1 MGSEPPAQ
9 EPSAQRDAPLIAHST
24 PVYRVG
30 RMVCRIELRLCHRLS
45 VTGVENVPR
54 EGGVLLVANH
64 QSFLDI
70 PIVSAILP
78 HRHVCF
84 VARDSLTR
92 SRFLAF
98 LLHHSGAVLIR
109 RGAADRRALG
119 EMVEHLRAGDAVCV
133 YPEGTRSSDGS
144 LGEFRPGALFAAKRA
159 RVPIVPIGIR
169 GAIDALPRTA
179 KLPRLRRIAV
189 SVGDPIDGSDPE
201 AMNLAR
207 ESIAGMI
214 GDGRYGTILGS

>member
-1 MGSEPPAQ
+1 MATEDEAAADGAE
-9 EPSAQRDAPLIAHST
+9 LITHST
-24 PVYRVG
+24 PVYRIG
-30 RMVCRIELRLCHRLS
+30 RGVCRIELALLHRLR
-45 VTGVENVPR
+45 VTGIEHVPKS
-54 EGGVLLVANH
+54 GGVLLVANH

-70 PIVSAILP
+70 PIVSAMLP

-98 LLHHSGAVLIR
+98 MLRHSGAILIR
-109 RGAADRRALG
+109 RGAADRRALTD
-119 EMVEHLRAGDAVCV
+119 MVEHLRAGDAVCV

-144 LGEFRPGALFAAKRA
+144 LGEFKPGALFAAKRA

-169 GAIDALPRTA
+169 GAIDALPRSA
-179 KLPRLRRIAV
+179 KLPRPRRIAV
-189 SVGDPIDGSDPE
+189 SVGAPIDGRDPD

-214 GDGRYGTILGS
+214 GDGRYGTMRGS